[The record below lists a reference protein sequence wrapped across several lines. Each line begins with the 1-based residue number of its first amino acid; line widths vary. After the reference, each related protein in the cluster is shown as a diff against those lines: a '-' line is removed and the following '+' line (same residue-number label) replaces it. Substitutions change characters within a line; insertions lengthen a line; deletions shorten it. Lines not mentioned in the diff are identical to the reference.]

1 MKTPLPRRAFTLIEL
16 LVVIS
21 IIALLIS
28 ILLPALTTARRVAL
42 QSGCASNMRQVG
54 IASTVYYT
62 DHKGVLPHND
72 GDGVF
77 GNPKN
82 YANTPLKAQGM
93 WPSFLD
99 YSDDPGSIGYG
110 STATTSGGLYRG
122 LGVGRR
128 AVLESTTLHCPQML
142 NNTDKRFQLK
152 FAGYTAQASSDYVPS
167 RNLGGVAEISP
178 SGNPVN
184 FTPPIPTDNMLSSDR
199 MWFMEGI
206 GNDYYGDETYKMH
219 PYARLSQNPAS
230 WTGFNPAP
238 VWWINK
244 FSGLGHPNDAANVL
258 YGDGHVASMNA
269 DEMTGMT
276 GARFNDFAGYTW
288 YQN

>member
-1 MKTPLPRRAFTLIEL
+1 MTKPLPRRAFTLIEL

-28 ILLPALTTARRVAL
+28 ILLPALTSARRIAL

-54 IASTVYYT
+54 IAASVYAT
-62 DHKGVLPHND
+62 EHKGVLPHND

-82 YANTPLKAQGM
+82 YANTPLKAVGM
-93 WPSFLD
+93 WPDFLD
-99 YSDDPGSIGYG
+99 YSDDPGSIGYN
-110 STATTSGGLYRG
+110 STATTSGGLYQG

-128 AVLESTTLHCPQML
+128 QVLRSTTLHCPQML

-152 FAGYTAQASSDYVPS
+152 FAGYTAQASSDYVPN

-178 SGNPVN
+178 TSNPNN
-184 FTPPIPTDNMLSSDR
+184 FTPPIPTERYLASDR
-199 MWFMEGI
+199 MWFMKGI
-206 GNDYYGDETYKMH
+206 GNDFYNDNTYKMH
-219 PYARLSQNPAS
+219 PYARLSQSPAS

-258 YGDGHVASMNA
+258 YGDGHVATMVA
-269 DEMTGMT
+269 DEMVTMT
-276 GARFNDFAGYTW
+276 TSGFAQFAGYNW
-288 YQN
+288 HRN